1 MAIRFDLGDLQA
13 FAAVAELGN
22 FRKAAE
28 LVHISQPAFSRR
40 IDKLEVALGVK
51 LLDRNTRKVELTAV
65 GREFARKTRQLLD
78 DLDGTLLGIQ
88 EIAATR
94 MGEVTVACVPSAAF
108 YFLPQVVKQYHTQ
121 FPNIRVKIQDAGANE
136 VLASV
141 ARGEAD
147 FGLNFIGSAEA
158 DLEFQTVLEEPF
170 VAACRRDHVLATRRS
185 VSWSDL
191 CDHDFMTVSKSS
203 GNRLLMDLAL
213 AGLPRR
219 PVCIHEAQHV
229 MTLLGLVEAGLG
241 VAAVPRLA
249 VDHHAGLAEVIHR
262 VQHAQQGG
270 AVHVAVDFGVG
281 GQQVDQRHFF
291 GQRFAAQ
298 VVHQVVRV
306 LAADVAA
313 QAHHHRLAHHQAAG
327 HFDVAH
333 HGLSVH
339 LQAFDHE
346 FAHLLERTGHQA
358 EGFGQ
363 HDPFDLPRAG
373 GALVVGHHRVH
384 QRAACWRT
392 TLMAAWM

>member
-40 IDKLEVALGVK
+40 IDKLEAALGVK

-108 YFLPQVVKQYHTQ
+108 YFLPQVVRQYHAQ

-158 DLEFQTVLEEPF
+158 DLEFHTVLEEPF
-170 VAACRRDHVLATRRS
+170 VAACRRDHVLASRRS
-185 VSWSDL
+185 VTWADL

-249 VDHHAGLAEVIHR
+249 MPGPDHPTLVSVPLKEPVITRRLGLISRRGRSLSPA
-262 VQHAQQGG
+262 AQQLYNLF
-270 AVHVAVDFGVG
+270 A
-281 GQQVDQRHFF
+281 
-291 GQRFAAQ
+291 GQRKPRSRA
-298 VVHQVVRV
+298 
-306 LAADVAA
+306 
-313 QAHHHRLAHHQAAG
+313 
-327 HFDVAH
+327 
-333 HGLSVH
+333 
-339 LQAFDHE
+339 
-346 FAHLLERTGHQA
+346 RTPPA
-358 EGFGQ
+358 
-363 HDPFDLPRAG
+363 
-373 GALVVGHHRVH
+373 
-384 QRAACWRT
+384 
-392 TLMAAWM
+392 

>member
-185 VSWSDL
+185 VSWADL

-249 VDHHAGLAEVIHR
+249 MPGPDHPTLVSVPLKDPVITRRLGLIRRRGRSLSPA
-262 VQHAQQGG
+262 AQQLYNLF
-270 AVHVAVDFGVG
+270 A
-281 GQQVDQRHFF
+281 QQRKP
-291 GQRFAAQ
+291 RSRA
-298 VVHQVVRV
+298 R
-306 LAADVAA
+306 A
-313 QAHHHRLAHHQAAG
+313 QAA
-327 HFDVAH
+327 
-333 HGLSVH
+333 
-339 LQAFDHE
+339 
-346 FAHLLERTGHQA
+346 
-358 EGFGQ
+358 
-363 HDPFDLPRAG
+363 
-373 GALVVGHHRVH
+373 
-384 QRAACWRT
+384 
-392 TLMAAWM
+392 

>member
-65 GREFARKTRQLLD
+65 GREFARKIWQLLD

-249 VDHHAGLAEVIHR
+249 MPGPDHPTLVSVPLKDPVITRRLGLIRRRGRSLSPA
-262 VQHAQQGG
+262 AQQLYNLF
-270 AVHVAVDFGVG
+270 A
-281 GQQVDQRHFF
+281 QQRKS
-291 GQRFAAQ
+291 RSRARAPAA
-298 VVHQVVRV
+298 
-306 LAADVAA
+306 
-313 QAHHHRLAHHQAAG
+313 
-327 HFDVAH
+327 
-333 HGLSVH
+333 
-339 LQAFDHE
+339 
-346 FAHLLERTGHQA
+346 
-358 EGFGQ
+358 
-363 HDPFDLPRAG
+363 
-373 GALVVGHHRVH
+373 
-384 QRAACWRT
+384 
-392 TLMAAWM
+392 